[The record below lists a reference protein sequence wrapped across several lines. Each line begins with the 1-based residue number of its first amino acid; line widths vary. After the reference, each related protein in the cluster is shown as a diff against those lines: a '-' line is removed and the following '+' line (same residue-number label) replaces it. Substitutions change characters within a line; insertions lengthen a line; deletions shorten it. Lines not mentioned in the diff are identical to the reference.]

1 MMMWGFGHARRG
13 LPDEEV
19 FGTVY
24 NPRVIRN
31 VMPYVMPFKYLM
43 AVSVVAMLV
52 FSGTMVAVPYLLK
65 IGIDDYIIT
74 GDFGGLTLIA
84 GLLIG
89 NAFLNWGTN
98 YTQQVAM
105 TKVGE
110 GILYNLRRDMFAHCQ
125 KLSLSFYDRTEIGRV
140 MSRVHGDV
148 AQLQEVMWIIIM
160 TLGDVLTLAGI
171 VVALL
176 VMNLKLGLITMS
188 VLPLLVLVMFVWQ
201 PFAVRAFMRV
211 RTAISIVNAA
221 FNENIQGVRVVQS
234 MNRQDSNLVTFS
246 GKNKTHH
253 DSALEASQMSATLM
267 PAVDI
272 LTAVAVGLAIYFG
285 ARFITTDALE
295 IGVLIAFV
303 LYVQRFFDP
312 IRNMTMQY
320 TMLQRAM
327 ASGTRIFDLLDARSD
342 LVDKPNPIRLTEVRG
357 EIEFRNVSFRYLPDE
372 PVLEDVNVHIQPGET
387 VAIVGPTGAGKTT
400 FVSLLSRFYDVQQ
413 GQGAVLVD
421 GNDVRDIER
430 SSLASRL
437 SMVLQEPF
445 LFSGTVSE
453 NIKYNNANFVT
464 DDDMVRA
471 ATAVGAHNF
480 IMELEDGYETFLQ
493 ERGMNLSVGQR
504 QLISFARAIVADPR
518 ILVLDEATANI
529 DSHTEMLIQRA
540 LQQLLTDRTAVVI
553 AHRLSTIRGA
563 DKIIVLN
570 QGRVEEVGNHDAL
583 MAQDGLYAHLYR
595 MNYAAIEAPLEA
607 AEAREPLINSA
618 KITRTR
624 SNPFALSL
632 SKGLPNGLERNLGT
646 CSEHP

>member
-583 MAQDGLYAHLYR
+583 IAQDGLYAHLYR
-595 MNYAAIEAPLEA
+595 MNYAAIEAPLEP
-607 AEAREPLINSA
+607 AEA
-618 KITRTR
+618 
-624 SNPFALSL
+624 
-632 SKGLPNGLERNLGT
+632 
-646 CSEHP
+646 

>member
-1 MMMWGFGHARRG
+1 MMMWGFDHARRG

-24 NPRVIRN
+24 NPRVIRR

-65 IGIDDYIIT
+65 IGIDDYISA
-74 GDFGGLTLIA
+74 GDYGGLTLIA

-160 TLGDVLTLAGI
+160 TLGDVLTLGGI
-171 VVALL
+171 VIALL
-176 VMNLKLGLITMS
+176 IMNLKLGLITMS
-188 VLPLLVLVMFVWQ
+188 VLPLLMVIVFVWQ
-201 PFAVRAFMRV
+201 PFAVRSFMRV
-211 RTAISIVNAA
+211 RTAISIVNTE

-234 MNRQDSNLVTFS
+234 MNRQHSNLVEFG

-253 DSALEASQMSATLM
+253 DFGLGASQMSATLL

-272 LTAVAVGLAIYFG
+272 LTAVAVGLAIFFG
-285 ARFITTDALE
+285 ARMITVDALE

-327 ASGTRIFDLLDARSD
+327 ASGTRIFDLLDARAD
-342 LVDKPNPIRLTEVRG
+342 LVDKPNAIRLNEVRG

-372 PVLEDVNVHIQPGET
+372 PVLTDVNVHIQPGET

-400 FVSLLSRFYDVQQ
+400 FVSLLSRFYDVQE
-413 GQGAVLVD
+413 GQGAILVD
-421 GNDVRDIER
+421 GIDVRDAER

-445 LFSGTVSE
+445 LFSGTVRE
-453 NIKYNNANFVT
+453 NIKYNNANYVT
-464 DDDMVRA
+464 DDDMTRA
-471 ATAVGAHNF
+471 ATAVGAHDF

-540 LQQLLTDRTAVVI
+540 LQQLLQDRTAVVI

-583 MAQDGLYAHLYR
+583 MTQDGLYAHLYR

-607 AEAREPLINSA
+607 GEA
-618 KITRTR
+618 
-624 SNPFALSL
+624 
-632 SKGLPNGLERNLGT
+632 
-646 CSEHP
+646 

>member
-1 MMMWGFGHARRG
+1 MMMWGFDHARRG

-24 NPRVIRN
+24 NPRVIRR

-65 IGIDDYIIT
+65 IGIDDYISA
-74 GDFGGLTLIA
+74 GDYGGLTLIA

-160 TLGDVLTLAGI
+160 TLGDVLTLGGI
-171 VVALL
+171 VIALL
-176 VMNLKLGLITMS
+176 IMNLKLGLITMS
-188 VLPLLVLVMFVWQ
+188 VLPLLMVIVFVWQ
-201 PFAVRAFMRV
+201 PFAVRSFMRV
-211 RTAISIVNAA
+211 RTAISIVNTE

-234 MNRQDSNLVTFS
+234 MNRQHSNLVEFG

-253 DSALEASQMSATLM
+253 DSGLGASQMSATLL

-272 LTAVAVGLAIYFG
+272 LTAVAVGLAIFFG
-285 ARFITTDALE
+285 ARMITVDALE

-327 ASGTRIFDLLDARSD
+327 ASGTRIFDLLDARAD
-342 LVDKPNPIRLTEVRG
+342 LVDKPNAIRLNEVRG

-372 PVLEDVNVHIQPGET
+372 PVLTDVNVHIQPGET

-400 FVSLLSRFYDVQQ
+400 FVSLLSRFYDVQE
-413 GQGAVLVD
+413 GQGAILVD
-421 GNDVRDIER
+421 GIDVRDAER

-445 LFSGTVSE
+445 LFSGTVRE
-453 NIKYNNANFVT
+453 NIKYNNANYVT
-464 DDDMVRA
+464 DDDMTRA
-471 ATAVGAHNF
+471 ATAVGAHDF

-540 LQQLLTDRTAVVI
+540 LQQLLQDRTAVVI

-583 MAQDGLYAHLYR
+583 MTQDGLYAHLYR

-607 AEAREPLINSA
+607 AEA
-618 KITRTR
+618 
-624 SNPFALSL
+624 
-632 SKGLPNGLERNLGT
+632 
-646 CSEHP
+646 

>member
-1 MMMWGFGHARRG
+1 MMMWGFGRASRG

-24 NPRVIRN
+24 NPRVIRR
-31 VMPYVMPFKYLM
+31 VMPYVMPFKYLLI
-43 AVSVVAMLV
+43 VSVVAMLL

-65 IGIDDYIIT
+65 IGIDDYIT
-74 GDFGGLTLIA
+74 AGNFGGLTIIA

-110 GILYNLRRDMFAHCQ
+110 GILFSLRRDMFAHCQ
-125 KLSLSFYDRTEIGRV
+125 KLSLSFYDRTEIGRI

-148 AQLQEVMWIIIM
+148 AQLQEVMWVIIM
-160 TLGDVLTLAGI
+160 TLGDVLTLIGI

-176 VMNLKLGLITMS
+176 IMNLKLGLITMS
-188 VLPLLVLVMFVWQ
+188 VLPVLVVVMAVWQ

-211 RTAISIVNAA
+211 RTAISIVNSA

-234 MNRQDSNLVTFS
+234 MNRQESNLVTFD
-246 GKNKTHH
+246 GQNKTHH
-253 DSALEASQMSATLM
+253 DAALGASQMSATLM

-272 LTAVAVGLAIYFG
+272 LTAVAVGLAIFFG
-285 ARFITTDALE
+285 ARMITDDALE

-327 ASGTRIFDLLDARSD
+327 ASGTRIFDLLDAPVT
-342 LVDKPNPIRLTEVRG
+342 LVDRPNPTRMTEVKG
-357 EIEFRNVSFRYLPDE
+357 DIEFKNVNFSYLPEE
-372 PVLEDVNVHIQPGET
+372 PVLVDVNVHIQPGET

-400 FVSLLSRFYDVQQ
+400 FVSLLSRFYDVPE
-413 GQGAVLVD
+413 GQGAILVD
-421 GNDVRDIER
+421 GHDVRDIER

-453 NIKYNNANFVT
+453 NIKYNNANYVT

-471 ATAVGAHNF
+471 ATAVGAHDF
-480 IMELEDGYETFLQ
+480 IMELEDGYETYLQ

-504 QLISFARAIVADPR
+504 QLISFARAIVADPS

-540 LQQLLTDRTAVVI
+540 LQQLLEDRTAVVI

-607 AEAREPLINSA
+607 GA
-618 KITRTR
+618 
-624 SNPFALSL
+624 
-632 SKGLPNGLERNLGT
+632 
-646 CSEHP
+646 

>member
-1 MMMWGFGHARRG
+1 MMMWGFGSARRG

-24 NPRVIRN
+24 NPRVIRR

-43 AVSVVAMLV
+43 AVSIVAMLI

-65 IGIDDYIIT
+65 IGIDDYIVA
-74 GDFGGLTLIA
+74 GNYAGLTLIA
-84 GLLIG
+84 GLIIG

-160 TLGDVLTLAGI
+160 TLGDVLTLVGI

-176 VMNLKLGLITMS
+176 IMNLKLGLITMS

-234 MNRQDSNLVTFS
+234 MNRQDSNLTVFD
-246 GKNKTHH
+246 GKNKAHH
-253 DSALEASQMSATLM
+253 DSALGASQMSATLM

-272 LTAVAVGLAIYFG
+272 LTAVAVGLAIFFG
-285 ARFITTDALE
+285 ARMITDDALE

-327 ASGTRIFDLLDARSD
+327 ASGTRIFDLLDAPVD
-342 LVDKPNPIRLTEVRG
+342 LVDRPNPIHLREVRG
-357 EIEFRNVSFRYLPDE
+357 EIEFKNVNFSYVPE
-372 PVLEDVNVHIQPGET
+372 EQVLIDVNVHIQPGET

-400 FVSLLSRFYDVQQ
+400 FVSLLSRFYDVPE
-413 GQGAVLVD
+413 GQGAILVD
-421 GNDVRDIER
+421 GHDVRDVER

-445 LFSGTVSE
+445 LFSGTVAE
-453 NIKYNNANFVT
+453 NIKYNNANYVT

-471 ATAVGAHNF
+471 ATAVGAHDF
-480 IMELEDGYETFLQ
+480 IMELEDGYETYLQ

-504 QLISFARAIVADPR
+504 QLISFARAIVADPS

-540 LQQLLTDRTAVVI
+540 LQQLLEDRTAVVI

-607 AEAREPLINSA
+607 GA
-618 KITRTR
+618 
-624 SNPFALSL
+624 
-632 SKGLPNGLERNLGT
+632 
-646 CSEHP
+646 

>member
-1 MMMWGFGHARRG
+1 MMMWGFDHARRG

-24 NPRVIRN
+24 NPRVIRR

-65 IGIDDYIIT
+65 IGIDDYISA
-74 GDFGGLTLIA
+74 GDYGGLTLIA

-160 TLGDVLTLAGI
+160 TLGDVLTLGGI
-171 VVALL
+171 VIALL
-176 VMNLKLGLITMS
+176 IMNLKLGLITMS
-188 VLPLLVLVMFVWQ
+188 VLPLLMVIVFVWQ
-201 PFAVRAFMRV
+201 PFAVRSFMRV
-211 RTAISIVNAA
+211 RTAISIVNTE

-234 MNRQDSNLVTFS
+234 MNRQHSNLVEFG

-253 DSALEASQMSATLM
+253 DSGLGASQMSATLL

-272 LTAVAVGLAIYFG
+272 LTAVAVGLAIFFG
-285 ARFITTDALE
+285 ARMITVDALE

-327 ASGTRIFDLLDARSD
+327 ASGTRIFDLLDARAD
-342 LVDKPNPIRLTEVRG
+342 LVDKPNAIRLNEVRG

-372 PVLEDVNVHIQPGET
+372 PVLTDVNVHIQPGET

-400 FVSLLSRFYDVQQ
+400 FVSLLSRFYDVQE
-413 GQGAVLVD
+413 GQGAILVD
-421 GNDVRDIER
+421 GIDVRDAER

-445 LFSGTVSE
+445 LFSGTVRE
-453 NIKYNNANFVT
+453 NIKYNNANYVT
-464 DDDMVRA
+464 DDDMTRA
-471 ATAVGAHNF
+471 ATAVGAHDF

-540 LQQLLTDRTAVVI
+540 LQQLLQDRTAVVI

-583 MAQDGLYAHLYR
+583 MTQDGLYAHLYR

-607 AEAREPLINSA
+607 GEA
-618 KITRTR
+618 
-624 SNPFALSL
+624 
-632 SKGLPNGLERNLGT
+632 
-646 CSEHP
+646 

>member
-24 NPRVIRN
+24 NPRVIRR

-65 IGIDDYIIT
+65 IGIDDYISA
-74 GDFGGLTLIA
+74 GDYGGLTLIA

-160 TLGDVLTLAGI
+160 TLGDVLTLGGI
-171 VVALL
+171 VIALL
-176 VMNLKLGLITMS
+176 IMNLKLGLITMS
-188 VLPLLVLVMFVWQ
+188 VLPLLMVIVFVWQ
-201 PFAVRAFMRV
+201 PFAVRSFMRV
-211 RTAISIVNAA
+211 RTAISIVNTE

-234 MNRQDSNLVTFS
+234 MNRQHSNLVEFG

-253 DSALEASQMSATLM
+253 DSGLGASQMSATLL

-272 LTAVAVGLAIYFG
+272 LTAVAVGLAIFFG
-285 ARFITTDALE
+285 ARMITVDALE

-327 ASGTRIFDLLDARSD
+327 ASGTRIFDLLDARAD
-342 LVDKPNPIRLTEVRG
+342 LVDKPNAIRLNEVRG

-372 PVLEDVNVHIQPGET
+372 PVLTDVNVHIQPGET

-400 FVSLLSRFYDVQQ
+400 FVSLLSRFYDVQE
-413 GQGAVLVD
+413 GQGAILVD
-421 GNDVRDIER
+421 GIDVRDAER

-445 LFSGTVSE
+445 LFSGTVRE
-453 NIKYNNANFVT
+453 NIKYNNANYVT
-464 DDDMVRA
+464 DDDMTRA
-471 ATAVGAHNF
+471 ATAVGAHDF

-540 LQQLLTDRTAVVI
+540 LQQLLQDRTAVVI

-583 MAQDGLYAHLYR
+583 MTQDGLYAHLYR

-607 AEAREPLINSA
+607 AEA
-618 KITRTR
+618 
-624 SNPFALSL
+624 
-632 SKGLPNGLERNLGT
+632 
-646 CSEHP
+646 

>member
-1 MMMWGFGHARRG
+1 MMMWGFGRTGRG

-24 NPRVIRN
+24 NPRVIRR

-43 AVSVVAMLV
+43 AVSVVAMLI

-65 IGIDDYIIT
+65 IGIDDYIVA
-74 GDFGGLTLIA
+74 GNYGGLTLIA

-110 GILYNLRRDMFAHCQ
+110 GILFNLRRDMFAHCQ
-125 KLSLSFYDRTEIGRV
+125 RLSLSFYDRTEIGRV

-160 TLGDVLTLAGI
+160 TLGDVLTLIGI

-176 VMNLKLGLITMS
+176 IMNLKLGLITMS
-188 VLPLLVLVMFVWQ
+188 VLPVLAVVMFVWQ

-211 RTAISIVNAA
+211 RTAISIVNSE

-234 MNRQDSNLVTFS
+234 MNRQGSNLGGFND
-246 GKNKTHH
+246 KNKTHH
-253 DSALEASQMSATLM
+253 DSALGASQMSATLM

-272 LTAVAVGLAIYFG
+272 LTAVAVGLAIFFG
-285 ARFITTDALE
+285 ARMITDDALE

-327 ASGTRIFDLLDARSD
+327 ASGTRIFDLLDARAD
-342 LVDKPNPIRLTEVRG
+342 LVDKPNAIRLAEVRG
-357 EIEFRNVSFRYLPDE
+357 EIEFKNVSFRYLPDE

-400 FVSLLSRFYDVQQ
+400 FVSLLSRFYDVQE

-421 GNDVRDIER
+421 GIDIRDVER

-453 NIKYNNANFVT
+453 NIKYNNGNFVT

-471 ATAVGAHNF
+471 ATAVGAHDF
-480 IMELEDGYETFLQ
+480 IMELEDGYETYLQ

-504 QLISFARAIVADPR
+504 QLISFARAIVADPQ
-518 ILVLDEATANI
+518 ILLLDEATANI

-540 LQQLLTDRTAVVI
+540 LQQLLEDRTAVVI

-607 AEAREPLINSA
+607 GA
-618 KITRTR
+618 
-624 SNPFALSL
+624 
-632 SKGLPNGLERNLGT
+632 
-646 CSEHP
+646 

>member
-1 MMMWGFGHARRG
+1 MMMWGFGSARRG

-24 NPRVIRN
+24 NPRVIRR

-43 AVSVVAMLV
+43 AVSIVAMLI

-65 IGIDDYIIT
+65 IGIDDYIVA
-74 GDFGGLTLIA
+74 GNYGGLTLIA
-84 GLLIG
+84 GLIIG

-160 TLGDVLTLAGI
+160 TLGDVLTLVGI

-176 VMNLKLGLITMS
+176 IMNLKLGLITMS
-188 VLPLLVLVMFVWQ
+188 VLPVLVLVMFLWQ

-234 MNRQDSNLVTFS
+234 MNRQDSNLTVFD

-253 DSALEASQMSATLM
+253 DSALGASQMSATLM

-272 LTAVAVGLAIYFG
+272 LTAVAVGLAIFFG
-285 ARFITTDALE
+285 ARMITDDALE

-327 ASGTRIFDLLDARSD
+327 ASGTRIFDLLDAPVD
-342 LVDKPNPIRLTEVRG
+342 LVDRPNPIRLSEVRG
-357 EIEFRNVSFRYLPDE
+357 EIEFKNVNFSYVPE
-372 PVLEDVNVHIQPGET
+372 EQVLTDVNVHIQPGET

-400 FVSLLSRFYDVQQ
+400 FVSLLSRFYDVPE
-413 GQGAVLVD
+413 GQGAILVD
-421 GNDVRDIER
+421 GHDVRDLER

-445 LFSGTVSE
+445 LFSGTVAE
-453 NIKYNNANFVT
+453 NIKYNNANYVT
-464 DDDMVRA
+464 DEDMVRA
-471 ATAVGAHNF
+471 ATAVGAHDF
-480 IMELEDGYETFLQ
+480 IMELEDGYETYLQ

-504 QLISFARAIVADPR
+504 QLISFARAIVADPS

-540 LQQLLTDRTAVVI
+540 LQQLLEDRTAVVI

-607 AEAREPLINSA
+607 GA
-618 KITRTR
+618 
-624 SNPFALSL
+624 
-632 SKGLPNGLERNLGT
+632 
-646 CSEHP
+646 

>member
-1 MMMWGFGHARRG
+1 MMMWGFGRASRG

-24 NPRVIRN
+24 NPRVIRR

-43 AVSVVAMLV
+43 MVSVVAMLV

-65 IGIDDYIIT
+65 IGIDDYIVA
-74 GDFGGLTLIA
+74 GNYGGLTLIA

-110 GILYNLRRDMFAHCQ
+110 GILYDLRRDMFAHCQ

-160 TLGDVLTLAGI
+160 TLGDVLTLIGI

-188 VLPLLVLVMFVWQ
+188 VLPVLVVVMFVWQ

-211 RTAISIVNAA
+211 RTAISIVNSA

-234 MNRQDSNLVTFS
+234 MNRQGSNLVVFD

-253 DSALEASQMSATLM
+253 DAALGASQMSATLM

-272 LTAVAVGLAIYFG
+272 LTAVAVGLAIFFG
-285 ARFITTDALE
+285 ARMITDDALE

-327 ASGTRIFDLLDARSD
+327 ASGTRIFDLLDAPVD
-342 LVDKPNPIRLTEVRG
+342 LVDRPNPTRLTEVRG
-357 EIEFRNVSFRYLPDE
+357 DIEFKNVNFSYLPEE
-372 PVLEDVNVHIQPGET
+372 PVLVDVNVHIQPGET

-400 FVSLLSRFYDVQQ
+400 FVSLLSRFYDVPE
-413 GQGAVLVD
+413 GQGSILID
-421 GNDVRDIER
+421 GHDVRDIER

-453 NIKYNNANFVT
+453 NIKYNNANYVT

-471 ATAVGAHNF
+471 ATAVGAHDF
-480 IMELEDGYETFLQ
+480 IMELEDGYDTYLQ

-504 QLISFARAIVADPR
+504 QLISFARAIVADPS

-540 LQQLLTDRTAVVI
+540 LQQLLEDRTAVVI

-607 AEAREPLINSA
+607 GA
-618 KITRTR
+618 
-624 SNPFALSL
+624 
-632 SKGLPNGLERNLGT
+632 
-646 CSEHP
+646 